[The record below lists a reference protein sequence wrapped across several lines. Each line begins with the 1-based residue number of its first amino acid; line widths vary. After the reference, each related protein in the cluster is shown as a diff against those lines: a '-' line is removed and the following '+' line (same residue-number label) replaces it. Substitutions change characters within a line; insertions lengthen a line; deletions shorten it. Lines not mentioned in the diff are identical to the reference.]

1 LVRLRNTDP
10 ARASSA
16 DLPDPR
22 ASRPSLTSML
32 PGASLFPSASTHT
45 HAILLSAVAGYIDA
59 AGFACLVGLF
69 PAHLT
74 GELVVDAV
82 ALTSS
87 HPHDHPTHWWTIPVF
102 ISAVIVASFTARLF
116 RRAGLPPLA
125 GLLGLVTLALAAF
138 SLSDP
143 LTHVLHAGPS
153 LTLLFGG
160 GCAVTAMG
168 FQNALMREAL
178 RTSCPT
184 TVMTGNLTQVV
195 IEFADRLL
203 GKLLKPHPHDRRP
216 KSRLGPVSGALAAFL
231 VCAVLGGW
239 LTHVFGSAS
248 VMLPTLVTAVLTGWA
263 WQEGRQRFALTAPVA
278 KIATPRLPTFEPA
291 QVWPESLLPH
301 PPSAANEPV
310 SLAQLRTSPAT
321 PTVSE
326 PVSPTPT
333 RFATERRSI
342 SGTQLATR
350 FREELLEEFRAEKLR
365 EEK

>member
-1 LVRLRNTDP
+1 
-10 ARASSA
+10 
-16 DLPDPR
+16 
-22 ASRPSLTSML
+22 M
-32 PGASLFPSASTHT
+32 HT

-59 AGFACLVGLF
+59 AGFACLIGLF

-82 ALTSS
+82 ALTSTR
-87 HPHDHPTHWWTIPVF
+87 PLDHPTHLWTIPVF
-102 ISAVIVASFTARLF
+102 VGAVVAASFTARML
-116 RRAGLPPLA
+116 RRAGLRPLA
-125 GLLGLVTLALAAF
+125 GLLALVTLALAAF

-143 LTHVLHAGPS
+143 LTHVLHAGPR

-195 IEFADRLL
+195 IELSDRVL
-203 GKLLKPHPHDRRP
+203 GKFLKPNPHDRRP
-216 KSRLGPVSGALAAFL
+216 KSRLGPVSAALVAFL
-231 VCAVLGGW
+231 GCAVLGGW

-263 WQEGRQRFALTAPVA
+263 WQEDRARFTQIAPIA
-278 KIATPRLPTFEPA
+278 KLSTPRVPTFAPPR
-291 QVWPESLLPH
+291 VWPESFLPEA
-301 PPSAANEPV
+301 PRAADEPV
-310 SLAQLRTSPAT
+310 SAAQLRTSPIV
-321 PTVSE
+321 PEVSE

-333 RFATERRSI
+333 RFTTEKRSI

-350 FREELLEEFRAEKLR
+350 FRDEKLR